1 MATEHKLSLPTAIL
15 ININIMMG
23 AGIFINTVELSKRA
37 GLLSSFMYPLIGILI
52 LPLILA
58 IAKLIQLHPS
68 GGFYVFAQKE
78 ISPFVGFLSTWSYF
92 IAKLASASLM
102 IHVAMSLI
110 TQIFPTLLNFGS
122 LFALDIAV
130 LTLFIGLNL
139 LNMKTGSRIQF
150 GFLSFKLIPV
160 LFVIGAG
167 LTLLV
172 PTELASLPLIW
183 EGIPSSLP
191 LVLYAATGFE
201 ATCALSSKI
210 ENAERNGPRAIMI
223 SFAVMMTLVFLFQF
237 LFYSSLGTVL
247 ADQASYLGAFPAL
260 LQKLFPANFDL
271 ANKLQAF
278 FHLAIASSA
287 LGGCY
292 GILYSNNWNLY
303 ILAQHEKVKGWKIL
317 TALNRYSI
325 PFLCIFTEWLF
336 CFGYLFATAG
346 SQLILQQLAALG
358 TTLTY
363 TISVIALLRAYN
375 KTQTSLNQKLIPIMA
390 LLSCLIF
397 IGACIRNFII
407 GGIIPLISLGLLLI
421 LGLFIY
427 NGAKKTERTSRS

>member
-37 GLLSSFMYPLIGILI
+37 GLLSGFMYPLIGILI
-52 LPLILA
+52 LPLIIA
-58 IAKLIQLHPS
+58 IAKLIQLYPA

-78 ISPFVGFLSTWSYF
+78 INPFIGFLSTWSYF

-102 IHVAMSLI
+102 IHVAISLI
-110 TQIFPTLLNFGS
+110 TQIFPALLSIGS
-122 LFALDIAV
+122 VFTLDIAI
-130 LTLFIGLNL
+130 LTIFICLNL

-150 GFLSFKLIPV
+150 GFLGFKLIPV
-160 LFVIGAG
+160 LFVIIAG
-167 LTLLV
+167 LAIFA

-183 EGIPSSLP
+183 EGIPGSLP

-201 ATCALSSKI
+201 ATCALSSQI

-237 LFYSSLGTVL
+237 LFYSSLGTEL
-247 ADQASYLGAFPAL
+247 ANQANYLGAFPAF
-260 LQKLFPANFDL
+260 LQKLFPSNL
-271 ANKLQAF
+271 ILINKLQAF

-303 ILAQHEKVKGWKIL
+303 ILAQHEKVRGWHIL
-317 TALNRYSI
+317 TTLNRYSI
-325 PFLCIFTEWLF
+325 PFFCLIIEWLF
-336 CFGYLFATAG
+336 CCGYLFATAG
-346 SQLILQQLAALG
+346 NQLVLQQLAALG

-363 TISVIALLRAYN
+363 TISVIALLYANFRI
-375 KTQTSLNQKLIPIMA
+375 KTSFFEKLIPISA

-397 IGACIRNFII
+397 IGACIRNFMI
-407 GGIIPLISLGLLLI
+407 GGVLPLISLASLLLF
-421 LGLFIY
+421 GFFIY
-427 NGAKKTERTSRS
+427 NGSKKD